1 MELFNAIMLTLIKMG
16 IITCFAGM
24 GIFIGKKLRDV
35 KDAKIA
41 KRISAQGGN
50 KIEQL
55 WRK

>member
-35 KDAKIA
+35 KDAK
-41 KRISAQGGN
+41 KSEEN
-50 KIEQL
+50 
-55 WRK
+55 